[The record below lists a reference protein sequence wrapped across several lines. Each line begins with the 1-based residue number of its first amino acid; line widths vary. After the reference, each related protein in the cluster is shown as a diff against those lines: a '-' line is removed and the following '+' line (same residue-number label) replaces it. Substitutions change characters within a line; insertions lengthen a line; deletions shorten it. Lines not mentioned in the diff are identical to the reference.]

1 MIDVRA
7 DVELKKTLVVAIQKL
22 EGDGYILNTI
32 RIEYERNH
40 LGVEGMKKNAQM
52 TRQETTSSNP
62 FDALTMVENDDELG
76 KNKESDVID
85 EESKSE
91 VEDVYDET
99 TSFMTFKSRGETE
112 KKSLYECWKDDY
124 DQGRL

>member
-32 RIEYERNH
+32 RIEYEWNH
-40 LGVEGMKKNAQM
+40 
-52 TRQETTSSNP
+52 
-62 FDALTMVENDDELG
+62 LG

>member
-1 MIDVRA
+1 MNKGER
-7 DVELKKTLVVAIQKL
+7 L
-22 EGDGYILNTI
+22 EGDEENLDD
-32 RIEYERNH
+32 EYEGLWR
-40 LGVEGMKKNAQM
+40 LGLKVD
-52 TRQETTSSNP
+52 TSEATSPLGRHKDVADSNI
-62 FDALTMVENDDELG
+62 G
-76 KNKESDVID
+76 KNKESDVVD

-99 TSFMTFKSRGETE
+99 TSFMTFKSRGGTE